1 MTKEEFI
8 LECKKIN
15 IEITEETINKLN
27 KYKDLLIEWNKKF
40 NLTTI
45 VLEKDIY
52 LKHFYDSLCIIKACN
67 PNNKKILDFGTGA
80 GFPGMVIAIVF
91 KNSNVTLL
99 ESNNKK
105 VIFLEEIKNKLLL
118 DNVNIVCERAE
129 IYGRKNREIYDIVT
143 CRAVSNLNIILE
155 LSTSLLKINGLFIP
169 LKSNVNEELEK
180 AKNNINKLSYELIDN
195 IEYKLPYENSIRTI
209 LVFKKYK
216 STDEKYPRNYN
227 IIKKSSM

>member
-15 IEITEETINKLN
+15 IEITEEIINKLN

-52 LKHFYDSLCIIKACN
+52 LKHFYDSLTIIKA
-67 PNNKKILDFGTGA
+67 IDFGTGA

-91 KNSNVTLL
+91 KNSNVTSL

-129 IYGRKNREIYDIVT
+129 IYGRKNREVYDIVT

-155 LSTSLLKINGLFIP
+155 LSTNSSRIFSSFSSNSP
-169 LKSNVNEELEK
+169 LYLVPATKEDK
-180 AKNNINKLSYELIDN
+180 D
-195 IEYKLPYENSIRTI
+195 I
-209 LVFKKYK
+209 L
-216 STDEKYPRNYN
+216 
-227 IIKKSSM
+227 

>member
-1 MTKEEFI
+1 
-8 LECKKIN
+8 
-15 IEITEETINKLN
+15 
-27 KYKDLLIEWNKKF
+27 
-40 NLTTI
+40 
-45 VLEKDIY
+45 
-52 LKHFYDSLCIIKACN
+52 
-67 PNNKKILDFGTGA
+67 
-80 GFPGMVIAIVF
+80 MVIAIVF

-129 IYGRKNREIYDIVT
+129 IYGRKNREVYDIVT

>member
-1 MTKEEFI
+1 M
-8 LECKKIN
+8 
-15 IEITEETINKLN
+15 
-27 KYKDLLIEWNKKF
+27 
-40 NLTTI
+40 
-45 VLEKDIY
+45 
-52 LKHFYDSLCIIKACN
+52 
-67 PNNKKILDFGTGA
+67 
-80 GFPGMVIAIVF
+80 
-91 KNSNVTLL
+91 
-99 ESNNKK
+99 
-105 VIFLEEIKNKLLL
+105 IFLEEIKNKLLL

-129 IYGRKNREIYDIVT
+129 IYGRKNREVYDIVT